1 MIKMVALV
9 KRKEDMKRN
18 EFIRYLVNTH
28 APLEK
33 KWPGL
38 LKYVISSDIRFSNVN
53 KKEYDG
59 LAELWF
65 KDENTLNMALESPE
79 RKISREDFQKFVKE
93 VEIIVTKEHII
104 LDKIKNL

>member
-18 EFIRYLVNTH
+18 EFIRYWVNTH

-38 LKYVISSDIRFSNVN
+38 LKYVIISDIRFSNVN
-53 KKEYDG
+53 KK
-59 LAELWF
+59 
-65 KDENTLNMALESPE
+65 
-79 RKISREDFQKFVKE
+79 
-93 VEIIVTKEHII
+93 
-104 LDKIKNL
+104 